1 MAFNHNRLTI
11 GVLVSGIMDSFTKL
25 LCKGIIQ
32 QAEKEDINIVVFPG
46 KYLDRDFSSNPDIR
60 YEYQFS
66 TVFSYVK
73 KENIDGIISATNC
86 IGCFAKLHR
95 MEKFMHQFDGIP
107 CVLAASKMSGYVNV
121 HFDNVKGLEDGIK
134 YLIVQSGCRKIGMIG
149 GPLDNSDNI
158 ERRDTYLRML
168 KEYGLEFN
176 PKQYVEGD
184 LTSHCTAAFRTLLDD
199 NPDLDAIVCVND
211 DTAIGLYKELK
222 QRGIMPGRD
231 ISVLGY
237 DNVLASASVFPTLST
252 VMADA
257 SEIGRESV
265 KMLLK
270 VIDGKLGHDVKI
282 PTRFIRRESIK
293 YDDTDTNEYSDP
305 KNINS
310 ISEYFDDIFYHS
322 NFEQNLEFNM
332 ALRNSFN
339 TFIYQ
344 VLTWPHS
351 PAGNKNDYIQ
361 IMESMDSFLNQ
372 DSIKY
377 IDMDNFLM
385 VIYKL
390 YQNLKKSPE
399 YVEHRIELTGL
410 FSSIYQKTIHIMNYY
425 VGNLKNSIERTNYDM
440 KLFVSAMLNFEKGTD
455 QSYSSLLTRLDW
467 LEISNAFLYLF
478 ENPVIHLQH
487 DDFSAPEYI
496 FLKAMR
502 CNNTVSAVPFT
513 EQKTPLKDIFSRVV
527 NKEHIN
533 HFVLL
538 PLYFNEMLYGFI
550 LCDLTNGI
558 FENGDFLC
566 SQLSSG
572 AKMIELLRS
581 NETIQRQLEDSLVA
595 LRHNNIELDTLSKSD
610 ALTGILNRRGFYE
623 AAETLCSK
631 YRDNGQTVLVIYADM
646 NNLKIINDRYGHDE
660 GDYSINIMSTIL
672 KDLMADTGIVG
683 RLGGDEFA
691 CVYPI
696 NNAQEA
702 VDFPKHLYDTFNDFN
717 KTSPK
722 PYCITISAGAY
733 PLEPENN
740 ISLHDALALADERL
754 YEVKKFRIKDIVK
767 KEWAPPV

>member
-1 MAFNHNRLTI
+1 
-11 GVLVSGIMDSFTKL
+11 
-25 LCKGIIQ
+25 
-32 QAEKEDINIVVFPG
+32 
-46 KYLDRDFSSNPDIR
+46 
-60 YEYQFS
+60 
-66 TVFSYVK
+66 
-73 KENIDGIISATNC
+73 
-86 IGCFAKLHR
+86 
-95 MEKFMHQFDGIP
+95 
-107 CVLAASKMSGYVNV
+107 
-121 HFDNVKGLEDGIK
+121 
-134 YLIVQSGCRKIGMIG
+134 
-149 GPLDNSDNI
+149 
-158 ERRDTYLRML
+158 
-168 KEYGLEFN
+168 
-176 PKQYVEGD
+176 
-184 LTSHCTAAFRTLLDD
+184 
-199 NPDLDAIVCVND
+199 
-211 DTAIGLYKELK
+211 
-222 QRGIMPGRD
+222 
-231 ISVLGY
+231 
-237 DNVLASASVFPTLST
+237 
-252 VMADA
+252 
-257 SEIGRESV
+257 
-265 KMLLK
+265 
-270 VIDGKLGHDVKI
+270 
-282 PTRFIRRESIK
+282 
-293 YDDTDTNEYSDP
+293 
-305 KNINS
+305 
-310 ISEYFDDIFYHS
+310 
-322 NFEQNLEFNM
+322 
-332 ALRNSFN
+332 
-339 TFIYQ
+339 
-344 VLTWPHS
+344 
-351 PAGNKNDYIQ
+351 
-361 IMESMDSFLNQ
+361 
-372 DSIKY
+372 
-377 IDMDNFLM
+377 MDNFLM

-399 YVEHRIELTGL
+399 YVERRIELTGL

-425 VGNLKNSIERTNYDM
+425 VGSLKNSIERTNYDM

-502 CNNTVSAVPFT
+502 CNNIVSAVPFT

-672 KDLMADTGIVG
+672 KDLMADNGIVG

-722 PYCITISAGAY
+722 PYCITISVGAY

-740 ISLHDALALADERL
+740 ISLHDALSLADERL
-754 YEVKKFRIKDIVK
+754 YEIKKFRVKDIMK
-767 KEWAPPV
+767 KDWTPLD

>member
-11 GVLVSGIMDSFTKL
+11 GVLVSGIMDDFTKL

-46 KYLDRDFSSNPDIR
+46 KYLDRDFSSNPDIM

-73 KENIDGIISATNC
+73 KENIDGIISATDC
-86 IGCFAKLHR
+86 ICCFAKLQR

-134 YLIVQSGCRKIGMIG
+134 YLINKSGCRKIGMIG
-149 GPLDNSDNI
+149 GPLDNSDSI

-176 PKQYVEGD
+176 PKQYVEGY

-211 DTAIGLYKELK
+211 ETAIGLYKELK

-231 ISVLGY
+231 ISILGY

-265 KMLLK
+265 KVLLK
-270 VIDGKLGHDVKI
+270 VIDGKPGHDVKI

-293 YDDTDTNEYSDP
+293 YDDTDTNDYSDP
-305 KNINS
+305 KSINS

-339 TFIYQ
+339 TFIHR

-372 DSIKY
+372 NSIKY

-399 YVEHRIELTGL
+399 YVERRIELTGL

-425 VGNLKNSIERTNYDM
+425 VGSLKNSIERTNYDM

-672 KDLMADTGIVG
+672 KDLMADNGIVG

-722 PYCITISAGAY
+722 PYCITISVGAY

-740 ISLHDALALADERL
+740 ISLHDALSLADERL
-754 YEVKKFRIKDIVK
+754 YEIKKFRVKDIMK
-767 KEWAPPV
+767 KDWTPLD